1 MDVFKAIDIEK
12 VVTIIF
18 IICLTLGVIFLVV
31 SGVGLIH
38 HVRLVWAVDAC
49 IVSFGISAICA
60 LINVLLN
67 YLY

>member
-18 IICLTLGVIFLVV
+18 ITCLILGTILLVV
-31 SGVGLIH
+31 SGVGLILH
-38 HVRLVWAVDAC
+38 IRLVWAMVAC
-49 IVSFGISAICA
+49 IVSLGLSVICA
-60 LINVLLN
+60 SINALLN

>member
-1 MDVFKAIDIEK
+1 MEVFKIIDIEK

-18 IICLTLGVIFLVV
+18 ITCCILGAIFLVV

-38 HVRLVWAVDAC
+38 HVRLAWAADAC
-49 IVSFGISAICA
+49 VVSFGLSAICA
-60 LINVLLN
+60 LINALLN

>member
-18 IICLTLGVIFLVV
+18 ITCLTLGVIFLIVF
-31 SGVGLIH
+31 GVGLILY
-38 HVRLVWAVDAC
+38 VRLTWAIVAC
-49 IVSFGISAICA
+49 LVSFGLSAICA
-60 LINVLLN
+60 SINALLN